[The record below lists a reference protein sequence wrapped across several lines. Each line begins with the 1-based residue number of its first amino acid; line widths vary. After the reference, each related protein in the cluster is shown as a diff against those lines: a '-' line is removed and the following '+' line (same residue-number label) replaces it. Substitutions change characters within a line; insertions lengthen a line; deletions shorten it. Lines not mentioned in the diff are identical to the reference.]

1 MSCSR
6 LTFVLNLKRPCSEVK
21 LTTLY
26 SVLVKRQRAETATT
40 KKMTVQLKKVIFYLS
55 FITPS
60 HSIEQNPHF
69 ICIRLQGEAC
79 IRLLT
84 TQVSFCLI
92 LVWLNKSH
100 ILQHSDEYTH
110 HPHMD
115 FSFTESFKE
124 YK

>member
-1 MSCSR
+1 MSCSQ
-6 LTFVLNLKRPCSEVK
+6 LIFVLNLKWPCSEVK

-40 KKMTVQLKKVIFYLS
+40 TKMAVQLKKVIFLS
-55 FITPS
+55 LFYHIV
-60 HSIEQNPHF
+60 QNPHF

-92 LVWLNKSH
+92 LVWLHKSH
-100 ILQHSDEYTH
+100 ILQHRDEYTH

-115 FSFTESFKE
+115 FSFTENFEE